1 MEFEPDEEFAVLFA
15 CADRHIPPVA
25 LIDPAR
31 QLQRLA
37 AVGTDG
43 AYDLR
48 VQKRL
53 GAGAVS
59 GESAMLQRVRF
70 IGAVLIL
77 RQTCGEKGGGVVILL
92 QSLGKV
98 EL

>member
-15 CADRHIPPVA
+15 RADRHVPPVA

-43 AYDLR
+43 TYDLR

-53 GAGAVS
+53 GAGTVPGEGAV
-59 GESAMLQRVRF
+59 LQRVRL

-77 RQTCGEKGGGVVILL
+77 RQARGEKGGGVVILL